1 MLEYKQMFEYKQ
13 LFKYNLNNYY
23 IIILITKHEQ

>member
-13 LFKYNLNNYY
+13 IFKYNLNNYY
-23 IIILITKHEQ
+23 YNINNKT